1 MTIKVFDA
9 LFSKSAQVPRAAPLV
24 AEGIILPFARVNF
37 QNSPVDC
44 FGKRDALAESVP
56 KPRF

>member
-24 AEGIILPFARVNF
+24 AEGIIQPFARVNF
-37 QNSPVDC
+37 PNSPADC
-44 FGKRDALAESVP
+44 LEKRDALAESVP
-56 KPRF
+56 ARR

>member
-1 MTIKVFDA
+1 MTFKVFA
-9 LFSKSAQVPRAAPLV
+9 PLFSKSGRDPRAAPLV
-24 AEGIILPFARVNF
+24 AEGMVQLFARVNF